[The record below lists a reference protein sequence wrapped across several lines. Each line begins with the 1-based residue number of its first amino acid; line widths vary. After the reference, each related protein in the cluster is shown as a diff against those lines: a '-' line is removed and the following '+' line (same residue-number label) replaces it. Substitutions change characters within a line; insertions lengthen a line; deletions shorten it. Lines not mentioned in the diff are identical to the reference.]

1 MLSFTFHTLKGDM
14 VYGFATR
21 VWKNHK
27 KSLKLLADYGDW
39 IKKFDYPVKNA
50 VIRTLDGRVFEVKIF
65 KLAGD
70 YFLYNGW
77 LDVVTSLKL
86 PDDLWIVFQY
96 EEALSSF
103 RLFYF
108 YQDISLAPSKY
119 FYYKPKNDFK
129 DRDDCTYVNRLFV
142 HHSMLNTYPTD
153 PVLVRSAGNP
163 KWVVRMEILDHETY
177 ITTGWSRIKKDMSI
191 TDDHLFVFEMVDSKT
206 FDLSVFSCKPA
217 LLTLPLELSVTKK
230 EPIDDLIEVS
240 DDELPNPVVAP
251 TIEQSDDE
259 EVPVNFVVDN
269 HFRLKKKWAKTHGLD
284 RKMDLIIKDSA
295 GQTWDVAIGTEYS
308 QGCPRYNVTGMR
320 EFVRDK
326 QLVYGS
332 QFQKIYVKRQGMLLY
347 N

>member
-14 VYGFATR
+14 VYGFAAR
-21 VWKNHK
+21 VWKNDK
-27 KSLKLLADYGDW
+27 KSL
-39 IKKFDYPVKNA
+39 IKKFDYPEKNA
-50 VIRTLDGRVFEVKIF
+50 VIQTLDGRVFEVKNF

-86 PDDLWIVFQY
+86 PDDSWIVFQY

-129 DRDDCTYVNRLFV
+129 DRDDCMYVNRLFV
-142 HHSMLNTYPTD
+142 HHSMLNTCPTD
-153 PVLVRSAGNP
+153 PVLVRSAGNV
-163 KWVVRMEILDHETY
+163 KWVVRMEVLDHAIY

-191 TDDHLFVFEMVDSKT
+191 MDDHL
-206 FDLSVFSCKPA
+206 L
-217 LLTLPLELSVTKK
+217 
-230 EPIDDLIEVS
+230 
-240 DDELPNPVVAP
+240 
-251 TIEQSDDE
+251 SDDE

-308 QGCPRYNVTGMR
+308 QGCPRYNVTG
-320 EFVRDK
+320 VRDK
-326 QLVYGS
+326 QIIYGS
-332 QFQKIYVKRQGMLLY
+332 QFQMIYLKRQGMLLY